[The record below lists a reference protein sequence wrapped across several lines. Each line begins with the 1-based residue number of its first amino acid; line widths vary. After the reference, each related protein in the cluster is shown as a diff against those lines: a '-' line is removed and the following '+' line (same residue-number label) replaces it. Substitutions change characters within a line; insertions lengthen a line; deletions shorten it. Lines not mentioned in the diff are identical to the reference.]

1 MLLDLPDFDSREIGN
16 RTEAERVLELV
27 DLFVWVTDPQKYADA
42 RLHDDYVAALATHEA
57 VTMVVLNQADRLT
70 DAEVAQCRADLVRLM
85 ERDGVP
91 RATVLA
97 TSVTTGDGL
106 DELHQRLAN
115 AVAGRTMSRARLAGD
130 VRAAAGALTAHVAE
144 GEPAVDAAARAE
156 LLDALARSAGVPTVV
171 EAVERD
177 YRMEAAASTGWPFT
191 RWVQRLRPR
200 PLRRLRLDGRDI
212 RVTDADVR
220 SVLGRSSLPPPSPA
234 ARAAVD
240 LATRRLAD
248 RASAALPHPWADA
261 VERAADPPGPAL
273 GDALDR
279 AVVGTSLL
287 ARVPIWWR
295 VVGLVQLVLAVAA
308 VVGFLWLALYVV
320 VGWAQLDQVIG
331 DPPTLGVVPVPLVL
345 FVLGLLGGLLL
356 ALVSRWLARVGARR
370 RGRVMDGRLRASI
383 DGVAQAEIV
392 QPVERVL
399 ERHAATRVALQP
411 RRRRLSDAGR
421 RPQARSCG
429 RRVVHRVAARRCRAP
444 ARAPRLGA
452 AAPRDEAGGGRTMNE
467 TYVTIRGRL
476 TADPSARTTRTGRA
490 DDEVPPGHLGPP
502 PGAGPA
508 GPVGGHRDE
517 LLRRAVLPLARRQ
530 HRRVA
535 PPGPPGHRA
544 RQAAHRVVAARGRH
558 HLVRRRDRGGCR
570 GPRPHLRHHRV
581 RPGRHGTTRRA
592 ALGAARRRPARRP
605 GA

>member
-1 MLLDLPDFDSREIGN
+1 MGSSRGAVVSAEQLSAAANALAAAVEAGGAQLPAPERERADAVVAKVSERTALVGGHTVVALAGATGSGKSSLFNVLVGSPVATVGVRRPTTSTPTAAVWGDEPVGDLLDWLGVGARHLVPADPADGSTGGRRGGPVGSLDGLVLLDLPDFDSRETGN

-70 DAEVAQCRADLVRLM
+70 EAEVVQCRADLVRLM

-144 GEPAVDAAARAE
+144 GEPSVDDAARAE

-171 EAVERD
+171 QAVERD
-177 YRMEAAASTGWPFT
+177 YRMEASASTGWPLT

-220 SVLGRSSLPPPSPA
+220 SVLGRSSLPPPSPS

-248 RASAALPHPWADA
+248 RASADLPHPWADA

-287 ARVPIWWR
+287 ARVPVWWR

-308 VVGFLWLALYVV
+308 VVGFLWLALYVL
-320 VGWAQLDQVIG
+320 VGWAQLDQVVG
-331 DPPTLGVVPVPLVL
+331 DPPTVGVVPVPLVL

-370 RGRVMDGRLRASI
+370 RGRVMDGRLRTSI
-383 DGVAQAEIV
+383 EGVAQSEIV

-399 ERHAATRVALQP
+399 ERHAATRVALQ
-411 RRRRLSDAGR
+411 
-421 RPQARSCG
+421 
-429 RRVVHRVAARRCRAP
+429 
-444 ARAPRLGA
+444 
-452 AAPRDEAGGGRTMNE
+452 
-467 TYVTIRGRL
+467 
-476 TADPSARTTRTGRA
+476 
-490 DDEVPPGHLGPP
+490 
-502 PGAGPA
+502 
-508 GPVGGHRDE
+508 
-517 LLRRAVLPLARRQ
+517 
-530 HRRVA
+530 
-535 PPGPPGHRA
+535 
-544 RQAAHRVVAARGRH
+544 
-558 HLVRRRDRGGCR
+558 
-570 GPRPHLRHHRV
+570 
-581 RPGRHGTTRRA
+581 RA
-592 ALGAARRRPARRP
+592 ADV
-605 GA
+605 

>member
-1 MLLDLPDFDSREIGN
+1 MGSSRGAVVSVEQLSAASTALASAVEAGGDQLPAAESERARAVVAKVSERTALVGGHTVVALAGATGSGKSSLFNALVGTPVATVGVRRPTTSTPTAAIWGAEPVGDLLDWLGVGTRHLVASDPRPPPVVVGTRARSARSTASCCSTCPTSTPARSAH

-70 DAEVAQCRADLVRLM
+70 TAEVAQCRADLVRLM

-115 AVAGRTMSRARLAGD
+115 AVAGRTMTRARLAGD
-130 VRAAAGALTAHVAE
+130 VRAAAGALTGHVAE
-144 GEPAVDAAARAE
+144 GEPAVDDAARAE

-212 RVTDADVR
+212 RVTDSDVR

-248 RASAALPHPWADA
+248 RASASLPHPWADA
-261 VERAADPPGPAL
+261 VERAADPPGPSL

-295 VVGLVQLVLAVAA
+295 VVGLAQLLLAVAA
-308 VVGFLWLALYVV
+308 VAGFLWLALYVI

-331 DPPTLGVVPVPLVL
+331 DPPTLGIVPVPLVL
-345 FVLGLLGGLLL
+345 LVVGLLGGLLL

-370 RGRVMDGRLRASI
+370 RGRVMDARLRASI
-383 DGVAQAEIV
+383 DEVAQAEIV

-399 ERHAATRVALQP
+399 ERHAATRLALS
-411 RRRRLSDAGR
+411 R
-421 RPQARSCG
+421 
-429 RRVVHRVAARRCRAP
+429 
-444 ARAPRLGA
+444 A
-452 AAPRDEAGGGRTMNE
+452 AA
-467 TYVTIRGRL
+467 V
-476 TADPSARTTRTGRA
+476 
-490 DDEVPPGHLGPP
+490 
-502 PGAGPA
+502 
-508 GPVGGHRDE
+508 
-517 LLRRAVLPLARRQ
+517 
-530 HRRVA
+530 
-535 PPGPPGHRA
+535 
-544 RQAAHRVVAARGRH
+544 
-558 HLVRRRDRGGCR
+558 
-570 GPRPHLRHHRV
+570 
-581 RPGRHGTTRRA
+581 
-592 ALGAARRRPARRP
+592 
-605 GA
+605 

>member
-1 MLLDLPDFDSREIGN
+1 MGSSRGAVVSAEQLSAAANALAAAVEAGGAQLPAPERERADAVVAKVSERTALVGGHTVVALAGATGSGKSSLFNVLVGSPVATVGVRRPTTSTPTAAVWGDEPVGDLLDWLGVGARHLVPADPADGSTGGRRGGPVGSLDGLVLLDLPDFDSRETGN

-70 DAEVAQCRADLVRLM
+70 EAEVVQCRADLVRLM

-115 AVAGRTMSRARLAGD
+115 AVAGRTMSRA
-130 VRAAAGALTAHVAE
+130 
-144 GEPAVDAAARAE
+144 E

-171 EAVERD
+171 QAVERD
-177 YRMEAAASTGWPFT
+177 YRMEASASTGWPLT

-220 SVLGRSSLPPPSPA
+220 SVLGRSSLPPPSPS

-248 RASAALPHPWADA
+248 RASADLPHPWADA

-287 ARVPIWWR
+287 ARVPVWWR

-308 VVGFLWLALYVV
+308 VVGFLWLALYVL
-320 VGWAQLDQVIG
+320 VGWAQLDQVVG
-331 DPPTLGVVPVPLVL
+331 DPPTVGVVPVPLVL

-370 RGRVMDGRLRASI
+370 RGRVMDGRLRTSI
-383 DGVAQAEIV
+383 EGVAQSEIV

-399 ERHAATRVALQP
+399 ERHAATRVALQ
-411 RRRRLSDAGR
+411 
-421 RPQARSCG
+421 
-429 RRVVHRVAARRCRAP
+429 
-444 ARAPRLGA
+444 
-452 AAPRDEAGGGRTMNE
+452 
-467 TYVTIRGRL
+467 
-476 TADPSARTTRTGRA
+476 
-490 DDEVPPGHLGPP
+490 
-502 PGAGPA
+502 
-508 GPVGGHRDE
+508 
-517 LLRRAVLPLARRQ
+517 
-530 HRRVA
+530 
-535 PPGPPGHRA
+535 
-544 RQAAHRVVAARGRH
+544 
-558 HLVRRRDRGGCR
+558 
-570 GPRPHLRHHRV
+570 
-581 RPGRHGTTRRA
+581 RA
-592 ALGAARRRPARRP
+592 ADV
-605 GA
+605 

>member
-1 MLLDLPDFDSREIGN
+1 MGSSRGAVVSAEQLSAAAAALAAAVEAGGEQLPAAERRRADAVVAKVGERTALVGGHTVVALAGATGSGKSSLFNALVGTPVATVGVRRPTTSTPTAAIWGEEPVGDLLDWLGVGTRHLVAPEPTPGAEEGRRGGPLGSLDGLVLLDLPDFDSHEIGH

-70 DAEVAQCRADLVRLM
+70 EAEVARCRADLVRLM
-85 ERDGVP
+85 GRDGVP
-91 RATVLA
+91 HATVLA
-97 TSVTTGDGL
+97 TSATTGDGL

-130 VRAAAGALTAHVAE
+130 VRAAAGALTSHVAD
-144 GEPAVDAAARAE
+144 GEPSVDDAARAE

-171 EAVERD
+171 QAVERD

-191 RWVQRLRPR
+191 RWVQGLRPR

-212 RVTDADVR
+212 RVTDSDVR

-248 RASAALPHPWADA
+248 RASASLPHPWADA

-295 VVGLVQLVLAVAA
+295 VVGMAQLLLALAALVGL
-308 VVGFLWLALYVV
+308 LWLALYVV

-331 DPPTLGVVPVPLVL
+331 DPPTLGVLPVPLVL
-345 FVLGLLGGLLL
+345 GVGGLLAGLLL

-370 RGRVMDGRLRASI
+370 RGRVMDARLRASI
-383 DGVAQAEIV
+383 GQVAATEIV

-399 ERHAATRVALQP
+399 ERHAATRVALS
-411 RRRRLSDAGR
+411 R
-421 RPQARSCG
+421 
-429 RRVVHRVAARRCRAP
+429 
-444 ARAPRLGA
+444 A
-452 AAPRDEAGGGRTMNE
+452 AA
-467 TYVTIRGRL
+467 V
-476 TADPSARTTRTGRA
+476 
-490 DDEVPPGHLGPP
+490 
-502 PGAGPA
+502 
-508 GPVGGHRDE
+508 
-517 LLRRAVLPLARRQ
+517 
-530 HRRVA
+530 
-535 PPGPPGHRA
+535 
-544 RQAAHRVVAARGRH
+544 
-558 HLVRRRDRGGCR
+558 
-570 GPRPHLRHHRV
+570 
-581 RPGRHGTTRRA
+581 
-592 ALGAARRRPARRP
+592 
-605 GA
+605 

>member
-1 MLLDLPDFDSREIGN
+1 MGSSSGAVVSVEQLSAASTALASAVEAGGDQLPAVESERARAVVAKVSERTALVGGHTVVALAGATGSGKSSLFNALVGTPVATVGVRRPTTSTPTAAIWGSEPVGDLLDWLGVGTRHLVTSDPEPVPRGGRHEGPVGSLDGLVLLDLPDFDSREIGH

-70 DAEVAQCRADLVRLM
+70 TAEVAQCRADLVRLM

-115 AVAGRTMSRARLAGD
+115 AVAGRTMTRARLAGD
-130 VRAAAGALTAHVAE
+130 VRAAAGALTGHVGE
-144 GEPAVDAAARAE
+144 GEPAVDDAARAE

-212 RVTDADVR
+212 RVTDSDVR

-248 RASAALPHPWADA
+248 RASASLPHPWADA
-261 VERAADPPGPAL
+261 VERAADPPGPSL

-295 VVGLVQLVLAVAA
+295 VVGLVQLLLAVVA
-308 VVGFLWLALYVV
+308 VAGFLWLALYVI

-331 DPPTLGVVPVPLVL
+331 DPPTLGIVPVPLVL
-345 FVLGLLGGLLL
+345 FVFGLLGGLLL
-356 ALVSRWLARVGARR
+356 ALVSRWLARIGARR
-370 RGRVMDGRLRASI
+370 RGRVMDARLRASI
-383 DGVAQAEIV
+383 AEVAQAEIV

-399 ERHAATRVALQP
+399 ERHAATRLALS
-411 RRRRLSDAGR
+411 R
-421 RPQARSCG
+421 
-429 RRVVHRVAARRCRAP
+429 
-444 ARAPRLGA
+444 A
-452 AAPRDEAGGGRTMNE
+452 AA
-467 TYVTIRGRL
+467 V
-476 TADPSARTTRTGRA
+476 
-490 DDEVPPGHLGPP
+490 
-502 PGAGPA
+502 
-508 GPVGGHRDE
+508 
-517 LLRRAVLPLARRQ
+517 
-530 HRRVA
+530 
-535 PPGPPGHRA
+535 
-544 RQAAHRVVAARGRH
+544 
-558 HLVRRRDRGGCR
+558 
-570 GPRPHLRHHRV
+570 
-581 RPGRHGTTRRA
+581 
-592 ALGAARRRPARRP
+592 
-605 GA
+605 

>member
-1 MLLDLPDFDSREIGN
+1 MGSSRGAVVSAEQLSAAATALAAAVEAGGAQLPAPERERADAVVAKVSERTALVGGHTVVALAGATGSGKSSLFNVLVGAPVATVGVRRPTTSTPTAAIWGEEPVGDLLDWLGVGTRHLVPAETADGNGGGRRGGPVGSLDGLVLLDLPDFDSRELGN

-70 DAEVAQCRADLVRLM
+70 EAEVAQCRADLVRLM

-144 GEPAVDAAARAE
+144 GEPVVDAGARAE

-248 RASAALPHPWADA
+248 RASAELPHPWADA

-295 VVGLVQLVLAVAA
+295 VVGLAQVVLAVAA

-331 DPPTLGVVPVPLVL
+331 DPPTIGVVPVPLVL

-383 DGVAQAEIV
+383 DGVAESEIV

-399 ERHAATRVALQP
+399 ERHAATRVALQ
-411 RRRRLSDAGR
+411 
-421 RPQARSCG
+421 
-429 RRVVHRVAARRCRAP
+429 
-444 ARAPRLGA
+444 
-452 AAPRDEAGGGRTMNE
+452 
-467 TYVTIRGRL
+467 
-476 TADPSARTTRTGRA
+476 
-490 DDEVPPGHLGPP
+490 
-502 PGAGPA
+502 
-508 GPVGGHRDE
+508 
-517 LLRRAVLPLARRQ
+517 
-530 HRRVA
+530 
-535 PPGPPGHRA
+535 
-544 RQAAHRVVAARGRH
+544 
-558 HLVRRRDRGGCR
+558 
-570 GPRPHLRHHRV
+570 
-581 RPGRHGTTRRA
+581 RA
-592 ALGAARRRPARRP
+592 ADV
-605 GA
+605 